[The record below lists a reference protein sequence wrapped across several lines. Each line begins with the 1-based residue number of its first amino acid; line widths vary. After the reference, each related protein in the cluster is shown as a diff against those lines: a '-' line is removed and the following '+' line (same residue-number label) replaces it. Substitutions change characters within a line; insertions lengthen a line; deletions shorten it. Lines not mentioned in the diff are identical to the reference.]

1 MFIFIHVSFLCYVSL
16 TSTVCIDN
24 RTAHKN
30 LQKNTAY
37 LLLNIHFC
45 KIGPNSRK
53 PFTLQMFYFWVALKI
68 YTAHSFAMSAFFSF
82 LWKIIFDCSLLFAAT
97 TFLYV
102 YFFLKKKKQPQTNK
116 QAHSNYFVTSFWNIL
131 NSDWLHR
138 TSSGHVYHEYL
149 S

>member
-1 MFIFIHVSFLCYVSL
+1 MRTEPVGLVWFRECNCLMCSFLFMSAFYVVSL

-24 RTAHKN
+24 RTARKN

-102 YFFLKKKKQPQTNK
+102 YFFKKKKSNRKQTSK
-116 QAHSNYFVTSFWNIL
+116 HTQIIL
-131 NSDWLHR
+131 LLR
-138 TSSGHVYHEYL
+138 FEIY
-149 S
+149 